1 MKLTISL
8 AQIEVANSQPEM
20 NLSKGQ
26 RLIAEAA
33 PPGKRCGLFPGDVD
47 HGL

>member
-1 MKLTISL
+1 MAPEASGAAPSWQVPRRLRMKLTVSL

-26 RLIAEAA
+26 L
-33 PPGKRCGLFPGDVD
+33 
-47 HGL
+47 